1 VDESDEGDD
10 HQSFKDYSNEDLK
23 NLSRRRQKKSFD
35 LASGK
40 KIARE
45 VYSFGNTV

>member
-40 KIARE
+40 KIPRE